1 MKNCGLG
8 LMVFVAYIIINK
20 TAKTNFIAVVNPYVF
35 IKFAGLFIVFSKR
48 AVWAADIKK
57 KYMIAAEYQPFKS

>member
-8 LMVFVAYIIINK
+8 LIVLVAYIIMNK

-48 AVWAADIKK
+48 TVWTADIEK
-57 KYMIAAEYQPFKS
+57 KYIIAAEYQPFKS